1 MLYLKE
7 RSFDLEV
14 KAFRKRK
21 KIKQRLQDLLGIC
34 FNNLSDELKLSVE
47 RLVNSASSMAGQ
59 SQVLKHMKEDID
71 RIVERRRHESQLTLN
86 QEGY

>member
-1 MLYLKE
+1 MNN
-7 RSFDLEV
+7 
-14 KAFRKRK
+14 
-21 KIKQRLQDLLGIC
+21 

-47 RLVNSASSMAGQ
+47 RLVNSASSMKGQ

>member
-1 MLYLKE
+1 MNN
-7 RSFDLEV
+7 
-14 KAFRKRK
+14 
-21 KIKQRLQDLLGIC
+21 
-34 FNNLSDELKLSVE
+34 FNNLSDDLKLSIE

-71 RIVERRRHESQLTLN
+71 RVVERRRHESQLTLN